1 MNRLERDRGS
11 ATVTA
16 LVLVFAFTAGA
27 VIWLA
32 SDVNSRVADRSAAQS
47 VAFQAARAGAQQV
60 IVADLRL
67 GGELVVDPL
76 EADREARRA
85 ARRLLDSYELD
96 GDAAGVHVAGA
107 TVTVELVVH
116 SVAGDVTGI
125 ASAAARGGP

>member
-1 MNRLERDRGS
+1 MNRPERDRGS

-60 IVADLRL
+60 IQRVVATRDGVEHPGDLRGFL
-67 GGELVVDPL
+67 GRVNAHSPFHGGNNRWSKPSALRSSLSPL
-76 EADREARRA
+76 
-85 ARRLLDSYELD
+85 
-96 GDAAGVHVAGA
+96 
-107 TVTVELVVH
+107 
-116 SVAGDVTGI
+116 
-125 ASAAARGGP
+125 ASR